1 VLMLITAQRERMLD
15 EVVAAFLDLTENNLH
30 LTSLLF
36 RYTST
41 PAARRRDRARVAL
54 ASIFVEVVR

>member
-1 VLMLITAQRERMLD
+1 MLD
-15 EVVAAFLDLTENNLH
+15 EVVAAFLDLTENSLH
-30 LTSLLF
+30 LISLLF

-41 PAARRRDRARVAL
+41 PAARQRDRARSAL

>member
-1 VLMLITAQRERMLD
+1 MLD

-30 LTSLLF
+30 LTSL
-36 RYTST
+36 
-41 PAARRRDRARVAL
+41 AAWRRERARAAL